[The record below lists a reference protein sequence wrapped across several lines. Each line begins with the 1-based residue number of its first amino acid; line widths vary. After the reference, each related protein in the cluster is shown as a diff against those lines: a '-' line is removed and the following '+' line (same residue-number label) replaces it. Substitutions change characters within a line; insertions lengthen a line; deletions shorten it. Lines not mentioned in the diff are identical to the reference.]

1 MAALSVEEQYDR
13 VEEFAV
19 LLAAA
24 ELLAATA
31 WEISFTDDMRAA
43 FKRHGP
49 RTHLSHAQR
58 ESLERIAN
66 N

>member
-24 ELLAATA
+24 ELLAAND
-31 WEISFTDDMRAA
+31 WEVTFTDDIRAG

-49 RTHLSHAQR
+49 RTHLSPAQR
-58 ESLERIAN
+58 QTLERIAN